1 MQINDKCSIMTKYG
15 QKLQEMTR
23 LYSKENIK
31 FKHNIKYIPW
41 VDQLAVFPE
50 ENQEQDVVQDNI

>member
-1 MQINDKCSIMTKYG
+1 
-15 QKLQEMTR
+15 MTR

-50 ENQEQDVVQDNI
+50 ENQEQDVVQDNIWFVTLIQTTVT

>member
-1 MQINDKCSIMTKYG
+1 
-15 QKLQEMTR
+15 MTR

-50 ENQEQDVVQDNI
+50 ENQEQDVVQDNIWLWLWSKQQWHKINSTLS